1 MTDRDNQKPSVGEG
15 FEPRPLPPAPRSPR
29 LDTGDRVRC
38 ELARIYRLARAG
50 QIPWEAATKAAHI
63 LYSLHR
69 MLDAATLDTL
79 VERISRLEAAK
90 AAQR

>member
-1 MTDRDNQKPSVGEG
+1 MTDESGQKPSVGAG
-15 FEPRPLPPAPRSPR
+15 SRPQPLPRAPRAPR

-50 QIPWEAATKAAHI
+50 HLPWEAATKAAHI

-69 MLDAATLDTL
+69 MLDAATLDQL
-79 VERISRLEAAK
+79 ADRVAALEATRAV
-90 AAQR
+90 QP